1 MGDSPITTPQTPNS
15 EPPTPT
21 TNHTSTKLLNQVS
34 INTSKNSQDVSENGG
49 EGDDGSIHNDSVYA
63 PILHRSHL
71 SVTSSCL
78 SVKSMGSSIVDT
90 DMESIFSKP
99 QIPTSIESKPKAPAS
114 KITPTSGIFRASSSC
129 MSVKSMGS
137 SIVDTD
143 MDSIVS
149 KPQIPLSIDGKLM
162 PSSLKKISQDNLEE
176 EENVPS
182 FLTGVEYDRGN
193 KNEPDN
199 DNNSVDDMNDD
210 NISYSS
216 SGRKGGNNV
225 NGDVLPFLAEFK
237 TQIMSQMEEIRSSH
251 HRDTE
256 NLIHL
261 LKNESNRRSAVEN
274 RLHAQMLLQAET
286 IVAMEIKLLRLE
298 AKLEEKEAE
307 KRRRMVTDISR
318 RRGDELDGPSRRNYA
333 DFRGI
338 SNETIDEEDT
348 DRDSAAFHVP
358 GEGTMREI
366 QVTTRNHE
374 SVNNETQH
382 RSLPISGISREENHH
397 HMAGHGP
404 NPTNMAVIS
413 SGVSLASGVTST
425 SFLEEVQGAEDQVGR
440 LTGVKVVT
448 RDDRSA
454 RSDDGDVE
462 DNEAADNEEDDDDDV
477 AESYNDDGSASTPTQ
492 GHRSFFADIQPVTN
506 LESILLNPI
515 QELSASDPG
524 LSTRAVRGDYDG
536 ASSLATS
543 ATNTTA
549 PSTIVTTTTRGNNSV
564 GMRIET
570 PANMDEQ
577 GQEVELST
585 SPTHVEL
592 QNMLG
597 LSGSMENICEDQDRH
612 PRSRSQSPLT
622 VQSEGVASI
631 AQQSLASASVGTSV
645 WSTAAVAPTRPIRH
659 RRDLQRGEGRQQW
672 ANRVVQFTSDQV
684 FSVPPEISEGGD
696 SITMPDEL
704 DNFDV
709 AEDFSNRARAW
720 RMEYEARLDAIQKR
734 FNLG

>member
-21 TNHTSTKLLNQVS
+21 TNHTSTKLLNPV
-34 INTSKNSQDVSENGG
+34 IDTLKDTWDVSEHG
-49 EGDDGSIHNDSVYA
+49 
-63 PILHRSHL
+63 LHRSHL

-90 DMESIFSKP
+90 DMESIFGKP
-99 QIPTSIESKPKAPAS
+99 QIPTSIESKPKALTIS
-114 KITPTSGIFRASSSC
+114 KIAPTSGVFRASSSC

-143 MDSIVS
+143 MESIVS
-149 KPQIPLSIDGKLM
+149 KPQIPSSIDGKLM
-162 PSSLKKISQDNLEE
+162 TPPLKKSSQDDLDQEEEEEE

-182 FLTGVEYDRGN
+182 FLTGVNYSQGN
-193 KNEPDN
+193 RNQQDEDIY
-199 DNNSVDDMNDD
+199 VDDMNED
-210 NISYSS
+210 NISNSS
-216 SGRKGGNNV
+216 SVRKGRNNV
-225 NGDVLPFLAEFK
+225 NGNILSFLNEFK
-237 TQIMSQMEEIRSSH
+237 TQMMSQMEEIRSSH

-256 NLIHL
+256 NLINL
-261 LKNESNRRSAVEN
+261 LKNESNRRSAVES

-298 AKLEEKEAE
+298 AKLEEKEVE
-307 KRRRMVTDISR
+307 KRRRMTTEISH
-318 RRGDELDGPSRRNYA
+318 RRGDEEDGIPRRNEV

-338 SNETIDEEDT
+338 GNETIDEEDT
-348 DRDSAAFHVP
+348 DGDSAAFHVP

-374 SVNNETQH
+374 RADNARQH
-382 RSLPISGISREENHH
+382 RTLPISGTSRGESHH
-397 HMAGHGP
+397 NMAVHGS
-404 NPTNMAVIS
+404 NPTNIAVIS
-413 SGVSLASGVTST
+413 SGVSLASGVTAT
-425 SFLEEVQGAEDQVGR
+425 SFLEETQGAEDQVGR

-462 DNEAADNEEDDDDDV
+462 DNEAVDNEEDDDDDV

-492 GHRSFFADIQPVTN
+492 GHRSFFAEIQPVTN

-515 QELSASDPG
+515 QEFSASDPG

-564 GMRIET
+564 SMRVGT

-585 SPTHVEL
+585 SPTHDEL

-597 LSGSMENICEDQDRH
+597 LSGSMENISEDQDRH